1 MVKTL
6 GVWFHR
12 TRPSSTDGAGVIP
25 RGSGFHRGSDSKE
38 AACSA
43 GDLGSIPESG
53 RSPEE
58 GKGSPFQYYG
68 LENPMDR
75 GAWRAAY
82 QSMWSQ
88 RVGHDRATNTWA
100 WRRLWVPSLLG
111 N

>member
-25 RGSGFHRGSDSKE
+25 RHSGFRRGSDSKE

-43 GDLGSIPESG
+43 ADLGSIPESG
-53 RSPEE
+53 RSPAE

-82 QSMWSQ
+82 MGSQ
-88 RVGHDRATNTWA
+88 RVGHNRATKTWA
-100 WRRLWVPSLLG
+100 WRRPRVPSLLG